1 MMRVVLLA
9 ACSANVVRSFATVPQ
24 KTTYACVDIG
34 FPDDPNFKCAD
45 EAEACNDTSDLEW
58 YNELRQIC
66 AKTCGVCGGAS
77 TPPASA
83 STPPAS
89 SPASPSTIMIL
100 GDSWA
105 EYSAQ
110 DLATFCKGST
120 VTNSGVG
127 SSTAQEW
134 GAASACPAPDNTRLC
149 SAPAAFSANAGTSY
163 THVWLSVGGNDKMG
177 SAGCALTVA
186 QVTSRVTAA
195 INAVKAAAPGAAIV
209 MTGYCAPTTAPEGCP
224 NAATMYSELNGGIQ
238 AACTANGAT
247 YVDAWTFCGATT
259 STYSGSSSPWHADS
273 IHINTKGYCQVY
285 SQPAVQAA
293 FGCQPAT
300 YDCAIPAEVPAPP
313 PALVA
318 VSSPP
323 PPASSSPL
331 VVSSPP
337 PPSTSSTPACVDIGF
352 PDDPAFKCADEA
364 EACNDTSDLEWY
376 KELRQICAKTCNACG
391 PVTG

>member
-9 ACSANVVRSFATVPQ
+9 ACSANVVAFATVPQ
-24 KTTYACVDIG
+24 KTTYACVDLG

-177 SAGCALTVA
+177 STGCALTVA

-293 FGCQPAT
+293 FGCQLAT
-300 YDCAIPAEVPAPP
+300 YDCTIPARMVARLRMGRVSFGYGSGADASAPY
-313 PALVA
+313 AA
-318 VSSPP
+318 
-323 PPASSSPL
+323 ASKVLSAASGA
-331 VVSSPP
+331 
-337 PPSTSSTPACVDIGF
+337 TS
-352 PDDPAFKCADEA
+352 A
-364 EACNDTSDLEWY
+364 EDSCTL
-376 KELRQICAKTCNACG
+376 
-391 PVTG
+391 